1 MWAEGRLQLVFY
13 CSTREENMGLDL
25 GELRDRRVSLHS
37 LLGFWQAWP
46 EDSVVILLIG
56 RKKRLVFCFI
66 LFNNYSLLNPGTH
79 PSVSITCKLSSKD
92 DVVASGL
99 ELAYLH
105 SSVWTDVLPSPLCQ
119 QIENPAVVKE
129 QSVT

>member
-1 MWAEGRLQLVFY
+1 MVWGSAEDIGRRERRLRLVFY

-56 RKKRLVFCFI
+56 RKKGLWKLYFIPQLFIVEPRYSFFCFYN
-66 LFNNYSLLNPGTH
+66 L
-79 PSVSITCKLSSKD
+79 
-92 DVVASGL
+92 
-99 ELAYLH
+99 
-105 SSVWTDVLPSPLCQ
+105 
-119 QIENPAVVKE
+119 
-129 QSVT
+129 